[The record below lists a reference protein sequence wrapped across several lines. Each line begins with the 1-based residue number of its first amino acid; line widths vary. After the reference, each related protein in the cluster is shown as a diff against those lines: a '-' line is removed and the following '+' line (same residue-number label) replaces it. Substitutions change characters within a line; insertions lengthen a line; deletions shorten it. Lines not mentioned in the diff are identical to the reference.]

1 MPTRLGVRE
10 DAHVGHTRREFDRAA
25 YCQRNSDLPKD
36 QGLPTSAR
44 AVAGGVW
51 RSAGRFGAGGLQMG
65 AGSVLSRHYLFA
77 DAGAPV
83 GVPDRR
89 SVWVREFDALRAKK
103 KRAGSFYGSSSSFC
117 ISSFLGKFGETTQK
131 IVAPVATAFKALL
144 SVAKTN
150 GRLSGRQLHACDI
163 KFLF

>member
-77 DAGAPV
+77 DAGTPV

-103 KRAGSFYGSSSSFC
+103 EGGELLRLLVLFCCKTKTAGGSKKLSLC
-117 ISSFLGKFGETTQK
+117 TVPAAAE
-131 IVAPVATAFKALL
+131 APLCKG
-144 SVAKTN
+144 SCH
-150 GRLSGRQLHACDI
+150 RR
-163 KFLF
+163 